1 MASNKS
7 SWWLWLG
14 LPAVAMSLGWAL
26 RGFIGGGPLG
36 AMIPGALVALILAE
50 LLDREDAEC
59 GLIAAFGAVGIGF
72 GGQETY
78 GQTVGLSFQPET
90 FWWAILGF
98 AIKGAVWGM
107 LGGAV
112 MGLALARERFRAMDI
127 VAGCGLMA
135 LGTYVGWKLINEPK
149 LIYFSNRYDKPR
161 AELYAGLLL
170 GALALLVWMAW
181 RGNSKVP
188 SQFASWGA
196 LGGGVG
202 FASGAWIQ
210 VVGRGI
216 QPHIWVGWWKVMELT
231 FGACLGLAYGLC
243 AWRNREDLKRTGK
256 PTRCDMRWWLSVALG
271 LAVIAA
277 TLVLYD
283 KLPSRLPYTILGA
296 VLLSLALAGEP
307 LAWQTAITMTSCAF
321 FLDLAKAKPQFGAVT
336 LALCVAV
343 GTLAVAVYAAWRPR
357 KRTMLML
364 LMWSSVGVAL
374 LKLFLPPA
382 AKGEGPAV
390 MGGLFVLMAAA
401 VSAMVTRLRVAAVCV
416 VLVALLLAPT
426 SARGAQPLSGA
437 TLEWTLD
444 LGQPAA
450 GGPVQFGRADTG
462 AARVAESREVAI
474 EGGRRRDSFARFGV
488 HMYLLQPAQE
498 FHSRK

>member
-1 MASNKS
+1 
-7 SWWLWLG
+7 
-14 LPAVAMSLGWAL
+14 
-26 RGFIGGGPLG
+26 
-36 AMIPGALVALILAE
+36 MIPGALVALILAE

-78 GQTVGLSFQPET
+78 GQTVGLSFQPEI

-149 LIYFSNRYDKPR
+149 LIYFSNRFDKPR
-161 AELYAGLLL
+161 AELYAGLLF

-188 SQFASWGA
+188 LRFALWGA

-210 VVGRGI
+210 VIGRSI

-256 PTRCDMRWWLSVALG
+256 PTRCDMRSWLSVALG

-277 TLVLYD
+277 TLVLYE

-296 VLLSLALAGEP
+296 ALLSLALAGEP
-307 LAWQTAITMTSCAF
+307 FAWQTAITMTACAF

-336 LALCVAV
+336 LALCVAM
-343 GTLAVAVYAAWRPR
+343 GTLAVAVYAAWRPC

-401 VSAMVTRLRVAAVCV
+401 VSAMVIRLRVAAVCA
-416 VLVALLLAPT
+416 VLLALLLAPT
-426 SARGAQPLSGA
+426 SARGVQPLSGA

-462 AARVAESREVAI
+462 AARVAESREVAV
-474 EGGRRRDSFARFGV
+474 EGGRRRDSFAPFGV
-488 HMYLLQPAQE
+488 HMYRLQPAQE